1 MSSEKIKKV
10 FFIFLKKPIDFWG
23 ILWQAISMMK
33 NEYETQLREFDWK
46 FKMSDDYRVF
56 RKASD
61 EFRSLE
67 IQAKDSEEN
76 ARLWAEYTKK
86 NERFL

>member
-1 MSSEKIKKV
+1 
-10 FFIFLKKPIDFWG
+10 
-23 ILWQAISMMK
+23 MMK

-46 FKMSDDYRVF
+46 FKMSDDYKVF